1 MKNRKGFTIVELVI
15 VIAVIAI
22 LAAVLI
28 PTFTTVTANA
38 RASAAQSQAKNAQE
52 AMLSNTEG
60 QMPENT
66 LFAINSDSK
75 ADADYF
81 FVIENRKLEQ
91 KDVKKFAADTKYPQ
105 AEAST
110 DYAGGIFSVFVSA
123 GRFGTEMATDKKD
136 NIDALIKDVLDYKLS
151 GKDGK
156 KDGTNVGSWV
166 ATADTAA
173 EGNDHNATP
182 TGIKSNP
189 LETSAYAVWKY
200 QAKDG
205 ETTALVKVY
214 YNADL
219 ADTCVAFIAQ

>member
-52 AMLSNTEG
+52 ALLSNTEG

-66 LFAINSDSK
+66 LFAVNSDSK

-105 AEAST
+105 GEAST

-123 GRFGTEMATDKKD
+123 GRFGDLANDKKN

-151 GKDGK
+151 GKVDK
-156 KDGTNVGSWV
+156 KDGTNVGEWV
-166 ATADTAA
+166 ATVDSEA
-173 EGNDHNATP
+173 EGKDHNVAP
-182 TGIKSNP
+182 GIKSDP
-189 LETSAYAVWKY
+189 YETSAYAVWKY
-200 QAKDG
+200 KAKD